1 MEINANLENQND
13 FEFDIISEG
22 FFSEGCLN
30 EYKDS
35 YESPN
40 TKDATINDFLFIR

>member
-1 MEINANLENQND
+1 MDINSNVQNNN
-13 FEFDIISEG
+13 EFDLDIISEG

-30 EYKDS
+30 EYKDN

-40 TKDATINDFLFIR
+40 TKDVTINDFLFIR